1 MKKLLKI
8 EITIDEK
15 NIMKTHRETYGMSAC
30 EIIGCLEFAKAQ
42 VLNQSEKLENEDGE
56 DSEKTC

>member
-1 MKKLLKI
+1 MKKLKI

-15 NIMKTHRETYGMSAC
+15 NIMQTHRETEGMSAA
-30 EIIGCLEFAKAQ
+30 EVVGCLEFVKSH
-42 VLNQSEKLENEDGE
+42 VLNQLEELENEDGE

>member
-15 NIMKTHRETYGMSAC
+15 NIMRTHRETYGMSAC

-42 VLNQSEKLENEDGE
+42 VLNQSDKLENEKSDE
-56 DSEKTC
+56 TC

>member
-1 MKKLLKI
+1 MKKLKI

-15 NIMKTHRETYGMSAC
+15 NVMHTRRETEGMSAA
-30 EIIGCLEFAKAQ
+30 EVVGCLEFAKSH